1 MIDWPELPD
10 SGVYLNWPSEGTD
23 WIHPDDVA
31 TVEHWIPSDRV
42 FHRIGFDGTYYQ
54 LQYGDAVVRVKPTLW
69 LKLNDDGFRIGDQV
83 EVKSI
88 ELEREPIIARILE
101 IRYDAA
107 LGSIYYLLEHRELPL
122 ARRYLAEELNLLT
135 RRAELGDPVNEP
147 VLEPLENLDSGEWK
161 LEPPA

>member
-31 TVEHWIPSDRV
+31 VVEHWIPSDRV

-54 LQYGDAVVRVKPTLW
+54 LQYGDAAVRVKPTLW
-69 LKLNDDGFRIGDQV
+69 LKVNDEGFRIGDQV
-83 EVKSI
+83 EVKGI

-122 ARRYLAEELNLLT
+122 ARRYRAEEMNLLT
-135 RRAELGDPVNEP
+135 RRSELREP
-147 VLEPLENLDSGEWK
+147 TPETVLEPPKNLDAGEWK

>member
-23 WIHPDDVA
+23 WIHPEDVA

-135 RRAELGDPVNEP
+135 KRPELRDPVIEP
-147 VLEPLENLDSGEWK
+147 VLEPSENLDGAEWK